1 MAAYSND
8 MVKRLLIGFV
18 TGVAAGVLGYWYF
31 DRGPGQEHFG
41 VARDRVL
48 HEAGRAA
55 DNLKERFSGF
65 ATNDIREELAR
76 TGTVV
81 REKAQAVGQAIG
93 DATANARITA
103 AIKAKLLAEPGLS
116 SLQIH
121 VVTSDGL
128 VTLAGRVDT
137 LDQLSR
143 AVKLAVETDG
153 VLKVIST
160 LQVELAKR

>member
-1 MAAYSND
+1 MF
-8 MVKRLLIGFV
+8 GFV
-18 TGVAAGVLGYWYF
+18 SGVAVGAFGYWYF
-31 DRGPGQEHFG
+31 DEGPGVRHLG
-41 VARDRVL
+41 LARDRVA

-55 DNLKERFSGF
+55 GSLKEKFSGF

-81 REKAQAVGQAIG
+81 REKAQAAGQAIG
-93 DATANARITA
+93 DATANARVTA

-128 VTLAGRVDT
+128 VTLAGRVDN

-143 AVKLAVETDG
+143 VVKLAMETDG
-153 VLKVIST
+153 VIKVIST
-160 LQVELAKR
+160 LQMEAGKK